1 MDTSLKK
8 DALKENVLK
17 ENVLKEEARQ
27 LQKELTEHSH
37 RYHVLDDPIISD
49 GEYDRMMARL
59 LEIETQSP
67 RLCAADS
74 PTKRVGA
81 PPLDAFESAAHSIP
95 MLSLDNAFEDA
106 DVLSFHARNIKNLEF
121 EKIFYTAEPK
131 LDGLAVELIYENGI
145 LVRATT
151 RGDGINGEV
160 ITENVRTIKSIPL
173 RLKPIKDRFP
183 ALLEVRGEVIIMH
196 EDFERLNQTRLAK
209 GEAPFANPRN
219 AAAGSLRQL
228 DSRVTATRPLTIFV
242 YGVGKVTGLTFET
255 QARMLATLKAF
266 GFPVNQHIQTHIT
279 IQEVLTFYSRLAQ
292 IRADLD
298 YEIDGMVIKVDR
310 LDMQQALGEKIKS
323 PRWAIAYKFPAMQE
337 TTTILDIIV
346 QVGRTGTLTPVA
358 LLEPTNVGGVVV
370 SRATL
375 HNADEI
381 KRKDIRIGDRALI
394 MRAGDVIPKVV
405 KVIES
410 ARKGDE
416 RPFEMPDTC
425 PVCNSP
431 VRRLEDEAAIKCI
444 NLTCRAQLTERI
456 KHFVS
461 KKGFDMDGLGKKI
474 VDQLVNEGLIFSFA
488 DLFTLDQER
497 LSSLDRQ
504 AEKSVSNMLKAIE
517 GSKQIS
523 LPRFLF
529 ALGIDHTGE
538 NAARLLARQFET
550 LETLMAADKATL
562 ENIHGMGEKTAASVL
577 LFFANPENKGIL
589 QQILDAGV
597 TIQNDLFANLTP
609 ANHPLSGKTLVLT
622 GTLETLKRAEA
633 KGQLESLGAKVTSS
647 VSARTD
653 FLVAGRDAGSKLKKA
668 ESLGVT
674 VLDEAALVRMIHG

>member
-1 MDTSLKK
+1 MDNSLKK
-8 DALKENVLK
+8 
-17 ENVLKEEARQ
+17 EAQQ

-49 GEYDRMMARL
+49 GEYDRKMARL
-59 LEIETQSP
+59 LEIETQNP
-67 RLCAADS
+67 ELCTADS

-106 DVLSFHARNIKNLEF
+106 DVLAFNARNVKILES

-131 LDGLAVELIYENGI
+131 LDGLAVELTYENGI
-145 LVRATT
+145 LTRATT

-160 ITENVRTIKSIPL
+160 ITENVRTVKSIPL
-173 RLKPIKDRFP
+173 RLKATKDEVP

-196 EDFERLNQTRLAK
+196 KDFERLNQTRLAK
-209 GEAPFANPRN
+209 GEAVFANPRN

-242 YGVGKVTGLTFET
+242 YGVGKVTGLAFET
-255 QARMLATLKAF
+255 QAGMLAALKEF
-266 GFPVNQHIQTHIT
+266 GFPVNEHIQTHIT
-279 IQEVLTFYSRLAQ
+279 IQEVLAFYNRLAE
-292 IRADLD
+292 IRANLD

-310 LDMQQALGEKIKS
+310 MDMQQALGEKIKS

-370 SRATL
+370 ARATL

-381 KRKDIRIGDRALI
+381 KRKDIRIGDRVLI

-410 ARKGDE
+410 ARKGTE
-416 RPFEMPDTC
+416 QVFEMPETC

-431 VRRLEDEAAIKCI
+431 VRRLADEAAIKCI
-444 NLTCRAQLTERI
+444 NVACRAQLTERI

-461 KKGFDMDGLGKKI
+461 KKGFDMDGLGKKS
-474 VDQLVNEGLIFSFA
+474 VDQLVNEGLIASFA
-488 DLFTLDQER
+488 DLFTLDKER
-497 LSSLDRQ
+497 LASLDRQ

-523 LPRFLF
+523 FPRFLF

-538 NAARLLARQFET
+538 NAARLLAGQFET
-550 LETLMAADKATL
+550 LETLMAADKASL
-562 ENIHGMGEKTAASVL
+562 ENIHGMGEKTAASVIS
-577 LFFANPENKGIL
+577 FFANQANKRII

-597 TIQNDLFANLTP
+597 EIQNDLFARETP
-609 ANHPLSGKTLVLT
+609 ADHPLSGKTLVLT
-622 GTLETLKRAEA
+622 GTLETLKRSEA
-633 KGQLESLGAKVTSS
+633 KRCLEELGAKVTSS

-653 FLVAGRDAGSKLKKA
+653 FLVAGRDAGSKLEKA
-668 ESLGVT
+668 TRLGVT
-674 VLDEAALVRMIHG
+674 VLDETELKALLHD

>member
-1 MDTSLKK
+1 MDNSLKK
-8 DALKENVLK
+8 
-17 ENVLKEEARQ
+17 EAQQ

-49 GEYDRMMARL
+49 GEYDRKMARL
-59 LEIETQSP
+59 LEIETQNP
-67 RLCAADS
+67 ELCTADS

-106 DVLSFHARNIKNLEF
+106 DVLAFHARNVKILES

-131 LDGLAVELIYENGI
+131 LDGLAVELTYENGI
-145 LVRATT
+145 LTRATT

-160 ITENVRTIKSIPL
+160 ITENVRTVKSIPL
-173 RLKPIKDRFP
+173 RLKATKDEVP

-196 EDFERLNQTRLAK
+196 KDFERLNQTRLAK
-209 GEAPFANPRN
+209 GEAVFANPRN

-242 YGVGKVTGLTFET
+242 YGVGKVTGLAFET
-255 QARMLATLKAF
+255 QAGMLAALKEF
-266 GFPVNQHIQTHIT
+266 GFPVNEHIQTHIT
-279 IQEVLTFYSRLAQ
+279 IQEVLAFYNRLAE
-292 IRADLD
+292 IRANLD

-310 LDMQQALGEKIKS
+310 MDMQQALGEKIKS

-370 SRATL
+370 ARATL

-381 KRKDIRIGDRALI
+381 KRKDIRIGDRVLI

-410 ARKGDE
+410 ARKGTE
-416 RPFEMPDTC
+416 QVFEMPETC

-431 VRRLEDEAAIKCI
+431 VRRLADEAAIKCI
-444 NLTCRAQLTERI
+444 NVACRAQLTERI

-461 KKGFDMDGLGKKI
+461 KKGFDMDGLGKKS
-474 VDQLVNEGLIFSFA
+474 VDQLVNEGLIASFA
-488 DLFTLDQER
+488 DLFTLDKER
-497 LSSLDRQ
+497 LASLDRQ

-523 LPRFLF
+523 FPRFLF

-538 NAARLLARQFET
+538 NAARLLAGQFET
-550 LETLMAADKATL
+550 LETLMAADKASL
-562 ENIHGMGEKTAASVL
+562 ENIHGMGEKTAASVIS
-577 LFFANPENKGIL
+577 FFANQENKRII

-597 TIQNDLFANLTP
+597 EIQNDLFARETP
-609 ANHPLSGKTLVLT
+609 ADHPLSGKTLVLT
-622 GTLETLKRAEA
+622 GTLETLKRSEA
-633 KGQLESLGAKVTSS
+633 KRHLEELGAKVTSS

-653 FLVAGRDAGSKLKKA
+653 FLVAGRDAGSKLEKA
-668 ESLGVT
+668 TRLGVT
-674 VLDEAALVRMIHG
+674 VLDETELKALLHD

>member
-1 MDTSLKK
+1 MKMDPS
-8 DALKENVLK
+8 
-17 ENVLKEEARQ
+17 LKEEATQ
-27 LQKELTEHSH
+27 LQKELTEHSQ
-37 RYHVLDDPIISD
+37 RYHVLDDPVISD

-59 LEIETQSP
+59 IQIETQNP
-67 RLCAADS
+67 ALCAADS

-106 DVLSFHARNIKNLEF
+106 DVLAFHSRNVKNLEF

-131 LDGLAVELIYENGI
+131 LDGLAVELTYENGI
-145 LVRATT
+145 LTRATT

-160 ITENVRTIKSIPL
+160 ITENVRTVKSIPL
-173 RLKPIKDRFP
+173 RLNAPKDEVP

-196 EDFERLNQTRLAK
+196 KDFERLNQTRLAK
-209 GEAPFANPRN
+209 GEAVFANPRN

-255 QARMLATLKAF
+255 QARMLAALKEF
-266 GFPVNQHIQTHIT
+266 GFPVNEHIQTHIT
-279 IQEVLTFYSRLAQ
+279 IQEVLRFYNRLSE
-292 IRADLD
+292 IRANLD

-310 LDMQQALGEKIKS
+310 MDMQQALGEKIKS
-323 PRWAIAYKFPAMQE
+323 PRWAIAYKFAAMQE

-370 SRATL
+370 ARATL

-381 KRKDIRIGDRALI
+381 KRKDIRIGDRVLI

-405 KVIES
+405 KVITS
-410 ARKGDE
+410 ARKGTE
-416 RPFEMPDTC
+416 QVFEMPGTC

-431 VRRLEDEAAIKCI
+431 VRRLADEAAIKCI
-444 NLTCRAQLTERI
+444 NVACRAQLTERI

-461 KKGFDMDGLGKKI
+461 KKGFDMDGLGKKL
-474 VDQLVNEGLIFSFA
+474 VDQLVNEGLIASFA
-488 DLFTLDQER
+488 DLFTLDRER
-497 LSSLDRQ
+497 LAALDRQ

-523 LPRFLF
+523 FPRFLF

-538 NAARLLARQFET
+538 NAARLLAGQFET
-550 LETLMAADKATL
+550 LETLMAADKTIL
-562 ENIHGMGEKTAASVL
+562 EDIHGMGEKTAASVIR
-577 LFFANPENKGIL
+577 FFANQENKRII

-597 TIQNDLFANLTP
+597 QIQNDLFARQTP
-609 ANHPLSGKTLVLT
+609 ADHPLSGKTLVLT
-622 GTLETLKRAEA
+622 GTLETLKRSEA
-633 KGQLESLGAKVTSS
+633 KRRLEELGAKVTSS

-653 FLVAGRDAGSKLKKA
+653 FLVAGRDAGSKLEKA
-668 ESLGVT
+668 TNLGVT
-674 VLDEAALVRMIHG
+674 VLDETELKALLHD

>member
-1 MDTSLKK
+1 MKMDPS
-8 DALKENVLK
+8 
-17 ENVLKEEARQ
+17 LKEEAKQ
-27 LQKELTEHSH
+27 LQKELTEHSQ
-37 RYHVLDDPIISD
+37 RYHVLDDPVISD

-59 LEIETQSP
+59 IEIETRNP
-67 RLCAADS
+67 TLCAADS

-106 DVLSFHARNIKNLEF
+106 DVLAFHSRNVKNLEF

-131 LDGLAVELIYENGI
+131 LDGLAVELTYKNGI
-145 LVRATT
+145 LTRATT

-173 RLKPIKDRFP
+173 RLKTTKDPFP
-183 ALLEVRGEVIIMH
+183 VLLEVRGEVIIMH
-196 EDFERLNQTRLAK
+196 KDFERLNQTRLAK
-209 GEAPFANPRN
+209 GEAVFANPRN

-242 YGVGKVTGLTFET
+242 YGVGKVAGLAFET
-255 QARMLATLKAF
+255 QARMLAALKAF
-266 GFPVNQHIQTHIT
+266 GFPVNEHIQTHIT
-279 IQEVLTFYSRLAQ
+279 IQEVLRFYNRLAG
-292 IRADLD
+292 IRANLD

-310 LDMQQALGEKIKS
+310 MDMQQALGEKVKS

-370 SRATL
+370 ARATL

-405 KVIES
+405 KIIES
-410 ARKGDE
+410 ARKGTE
-416 RPFEMPDTC
+416 QVFEMPGTC
-425 PVCNSP
+425 PVCSSP
-431 VRRLEDEAAIKCI
+431 VRRLADEAAIKCI
-444 NLTCRAQLTERI
+444 NVACRAQLTERI

-474 VDQLVNEGLIFSFA
+474 VDQLVNEGLITSFA

-497 LSSLDRQ
+497 LASLDRQ

-523 LPRFLF
+523 FPRFLF

-538 NAARLLARQFET
+538 NAARLLAGQFET
-550 LETLMAADKATL
+550 LETLMAADQAIL
-562 ENIHGMGEKTAASVL
+562 ENIHGMGEKTAASVIR
-577 LFFANPENKGIL
+577 FFANQENKRII

-597 TIQNDLFANLTP
+597 QIQNDLFARQTP
-609 ANHPLSGKTLVLT
+609 ADHPLSGKTLVLT

-633 KGQLESLGAKVTSS
+633 KRHLEELGAKVTSS

-653 FLVAGRDAGSKLKKA
+653 FLVAGRDAGSKLEKA
-668 ESLGVT
+668 TRLGVT
-674 VLDEAALVRMIHG
+674 VLDETELKALLHD

>member
-1 MDTSLKK
+1 MNNSLE
-8 DALKENVLK
+8 KE
-17 ENVLKEEARQ
+17 AAQ
-27 LQKELTEHSH
+27 LQKELTEHSQ
-37 RYHVLDDPIISD
+37 RYHVLDDPVISD

-59 LEIETQSP
+59 IEIETQNP
-67 RLCAADS
+67 ALCTADS

-95 MLSLDNAFEDA
+95 MLSLDNAFEDD
-106 DVLSFHARNIKNLEF
+106 DVLAFHSRNVKNLEF

-131 LDGLAVELIYENGI
+131 LDGLAVELTYENGI
-145 LVRATT
+145 LTRATT

-173 RLKPIKDRFP
+173 RLKTPKESLP

-196 EDFERLNQTRLAK
+196 KDFERLNQTRLAK
-209 GEAPFANPRN
+209 GDAVFANPRN

-242 YGVGKVTGLTFET
+242 YGVGKVTGMAFET
-255 QARMLATLKAF
+255 QARMLAALKEF
-266 GFPVNQHIQTHIT
+266 GFPVNEHIQTHIT
-279 IQEVLTFYSRLAQ
+279 IQEVLGFYNRLAE
-292 IRADLD
+292 IRANLD

-310 LDMQQALGEKIKS
+310 MDMQQALGEKIKS

-370 SRATL
+370 ARATL

-381 KRKDIRIGDRALI
+381 KRKDIRIGDKVLI

-431 VRRLEDEAAIKCI
+431 VRRLADEAAIKCI
-444 NLTCRAQLTERI
+444 NLACQAQLTERI

-474 VDQLVNEGLIFSFA
+474 VDQLVNEELIASFA
-488 DLFTLDQER
+488 DLFSLDQER
-497 LSSLDRQ
+497 LAALDRQ

-523 LPRFLF
+523 FPRFLF
-529 ALGIDHTGE
+529 ALGINHTGE
-538 NAARLLARQFET
+538 NAARLLAGQFKT
-550 LETLMAADKATL
+550 LDQLMAADTATL
-562 ENIHGMGEKTAASVL
+562 ENIHGMGEKTAASVIS
-577 LFFANPENKGIL
+577 FFANQENKRII

-597 TIQNDLFANLTP
+597 MIQNDLFARQTP
-609 ANHPLSGKTLVLT
+609 ADHPLSGKTLVLT
-622 GTLETLKRAEA
+622 GTLETLKRSEA
-633 KGQLESLGAKVTSS
+633 KRRLEELGAKVTSS

-653 FLVAGRDAGSKLKKA
+653 FLVAGRDAGSKLEKA
-668 ESLGVT
+668 TRLGVT
-674 VLDEAALVRMIHG
+674 VLDETELKAYLHD

>member
-1 MDTSLKK
+1 MDNSLKK
-8 DALKENVLK
+8 
-17 ENVLKEEARQ
+17 EAQQ

-49 GEYDRMMARL
+49 GEYDRKMARL
-59 LEIETQSP
+59 LEIETQNP
-67 RLCAADS
+67 ELCTADS

-106 DVLSFHARNIKNLEF
+106 DVLAFNARNVKILES

-131 LDGLAVELIYENGI
+131 LDGLAVELTYENGI
-145 LVRATT
+145 LTRATT

-160 ITENVRTIKSIPL
+160 ITENVRTVKSIPL
-173 RLKPIKDRFP
+173 RLKATKDEVP

-196 EDFERLNQTRLAK
+196 KDFERLNQTRLAK
-209 GEAPFANPRN
+209 GEAVFANPRN

-242 YGVGKVTGLTFET
+242 YGVGKVTGLAFET
-255 QARMLATLKAF
+255 QAGMLAALKEF
-266 GFPVNQHIQTHIT
+266 GFPVNEHIQTHIT
-279 IQEVLTFYSRLAQ
+279 IQEVLAFYNRLAE
-292 IRADLD
+292 IRANLD

-310 LDMQQALGEKIKS
+310 MDMQQALGEKIKS

-370 SRATL
+370 ARATL

-381 KRKDIRIGDRALI
+381 KRKDIRIGDRVLI

-410 ARKGDE
+410 ARKGTE
-416 RPFEMPDTC
+416 QVFEMPETC

-431 VRRLEDEAAIKCI
+431 VRRLADEAAIKCI
-444 NLTCRAQLTERI
+444 NVACRAQLTERI

-461 KKGFDMDGLGKKI
+461 KKGFDMDGLGKKS
-474 VDQLVNEGLIFSFA
+474 VDQLVNEGLIASFA
-488 DLFTLDQER
+488 DLFTLDKER
-497 LSSLDRQ
+497 LASLDRQ

-523 LPRFLF
+523 FPRFLF

-538 NAARLLARQFET
+538 NAARLLAGQFET
-550 LETLMAADKATL
+550 LETLMAADKASL
-562 ENIHGMGEKTAASVL
+562 ENIHGMGEKTAASVIS
-577 LFFANPENKGIL
+577 FFANQENKRII

-597 TIQNDLFANLTP
+597 EIQNDLFARETP
-609 ANHPLSGKTLVLT
+609 ADHPLSGKTLVLT
-622 GTLETLKRAEA
+622 GTLETLKRSEA
-633 KGQLESLGAKVTSS
+633 KRCLEELGAKVTSS

-653 FLVAGRDAGSKLKKA
+653 FLVAGRDAGSKLEKA
-668 ESLGVT
+668 TRLGVT
-674 VLDEAALVRMIHG
+674 VLDEIELKALLHD